1 MSPLS
6 NRNILSQT
14 KRETAQSKAET
25 TKRISQEIQR
35 AETEQRQAK
44 TEKLRLARLAM
55 QAQMP
60 ARKQTGAKTGGAKN
74 RIKARP

>member
-6 NRNILSQT
+6 NSNIFGQT

-55 QAQMP
+55 QAQP
-60 ARKQTGAKTGGAKN
+60 SALNQAGAKTGGAKKRN
-74 RIKARP
+74 KARP